1 MRKLSNKKFK
11 FSVKYVPNLIKFK
24 LSFLNL
30 ISKASMQFEQDT
42 LNTIKSAT
50 TFDIRENGG
59 PDSFPKDADLEEER
73 KTLNL
78 FQKFKH
84 KKWQLRRDSYVELSD
99 LFFSKRALSEIEVG
113 DLNLENIVPWLQAII
128 SEPNQLALQEGLK
141 AVNAFLTH
149 YTFAKGNMVLFVG
162 SLLDKLVVTK
172 TTINQLVHSIFEKL
186 TIIDDVNM
194 IPAEILK
201 RVDNKNFKF
210 LNSLLIILN
219 RFFQL
224 NNNLDVQMVRTSF
237 KMLIPMLEHTNKEI
251 RITSLDII
259 KTIYSLAEESYEE
272 LQKTVFSNLRNI
284 HLKGIEILKTV
295 SKAKFKKLIKLNDGI
310 FGGSKANDNQKSNI
324 NSEQK
329 IDIFTILPDK
339 FLELPYVSINNQNE
353 KKKKLEE
360 LNQNLFMAIKK
371 GANFDIMKDYTY
383 LINLLNNVK
392 IHKFFEFLINNNRQ

>member
-1 MRKLSNKKFK
+1 
-11 FSVKYVPNLIKFK
+11 
-24 LSFLNL
+24 
-30 ISKASMQFEQDT
+30 MQFEQDT
-42 LNTIKSAT
+42 LNTIKSAP
-50 TFDIRENGG
+50 TFDIRESVG
-59 PDSFPKDADLEEER
+59 PDSFPKDTDLEEER

-84 KKWQLRRDSYVELSD
+84 KKWQLRRDAYVELSD

-172 TTINQLVHSIFEKL
+172 TTINQLVHCIFEKL
-186 TIIDDVNM
+186 TIVDDVNV

-251 RITSLDII
+251 RMTSLDII

-284 HLKGIEILKTV
+284 HLKEIEILKTV

-310 FGGSKANDNQKSNI
+310 FGGSKANDNQKMNI

-383 LINLLNNVK
+383 LINLLKNVK
-392 IHKFFEFLINNNRQ
+392 FIR